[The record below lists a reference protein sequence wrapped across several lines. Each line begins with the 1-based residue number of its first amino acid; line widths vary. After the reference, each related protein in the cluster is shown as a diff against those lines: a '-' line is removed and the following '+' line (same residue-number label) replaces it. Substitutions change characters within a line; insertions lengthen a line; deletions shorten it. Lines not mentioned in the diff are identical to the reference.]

1 MSDTSRSA
9 NVASAAAGA
18 RRIRYA
24 VAATAFGQLLV
35 ATGERGLCAVS
46 LGDTAGELEAELR
59 RQFPHDDVRH
69 APDELSGWM
78 AAVQR
83 HLHGSGPR
91 LDLPL
96 ELVGTE
102 FQRLVW
108 RALQDI
114 PYGSTRTYTEIAAAI
129 GRPTAVR
136 AVARACATN
145 RLAVLVPCHRVLRN
159 DGTLSG
165 YRWGIERKRM
175 LIEQERLNLESLRS
189 DAA

>member
-1 MSDTSRSA
+1 MSDTSRSST
-9 NVASAAAGA
+9 VASGAAGA

-24 VAATAFGQLLV
+24 VAATSLGQLLV
-35 ATGERGLCAVS
+35 AAGERGLCAVS
-46 LGDTAGELEAELR
+46 LGDTAAELEAELR

-69 APDELSGWM
+69 AAEELSGWTT
-78 AAVQR
+78 AVQR
-83 HLHGSGPR
+83 HLQGTGPR

-96 ELVGTE
+96 ELVGTA

-114 PYGSTRTYTEIAAAI
+114 PYGSTRSYTELAAAI

-136 AVARACATN
+136 AVASACAAN
-145 RLAVLVPCHRVLRN
+145 RLAVLVPCHRVVRE

-175 LIEQERLNLESLRS
+175 LIEAERKALSVPASE
-189 DAA
+189 AA